1 METQHYLN
9 AKRQRRTRIVAMAVT
24 PDEYAA
30 MVRIVEGQPALP
42 SVDAVLRAMVG
53 RNLRAAVESMRAG
66 R

>member
-9 AKRQRRTRIVAMAVT
+9 AKRQRRTRVVCMAVT

-53 RNLRAAVESMRAG
+53 RNLRAAVESMEAG